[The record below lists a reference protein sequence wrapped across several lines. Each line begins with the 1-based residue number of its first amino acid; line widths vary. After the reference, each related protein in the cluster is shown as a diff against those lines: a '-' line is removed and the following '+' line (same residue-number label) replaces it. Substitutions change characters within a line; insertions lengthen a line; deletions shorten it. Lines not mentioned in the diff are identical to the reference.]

1 MIPAVRNQIYN
12 LGTAKTLGVIV
23 CSLDLNSDTYSGNWA
38 ANKTYA
44 IGDVV
49 EFTPDNSSPDFYK
62 CKVAH
67 TSSYNLN
74 PTDTTKWES
83 ATKSGYIVLSNGLKI
98 QWGISTGNITN
109 NVSRFGNNTTIS
121 LPVTFASANSYAISL
136 SMTGGGYVA
145 WDEVRLK
152 NKTNYSFE
160 VSHNIHS
167 WLAFGF

>member
-67 TSSYNLN
+67 TSSNNLN

-98 QWGISTGNITN
+98 QWVRGNASTNFTYTCCVCASNDERGINVAYENMDCYCISSDTVKINRSNFACTDWTIIT
-109 NVSRFGNNTTIS
+109 I
-121 LPVTFASANSYAISL
+121 
-136 SMTGGGYVA
+136 GY
-145 WDEVRLK
+145 
-152 NKTNYSFE
+152 
-160 VSHNIHS
+160 
-167 WLAFGF
+167 

>member
-67 TSSYNLN
+67 TSSNNLN

-98 QWGISTGNITN
+98 QWGKKD
-109 NVSRFGNNTTIS
+109 
-121 LPVTFASANSYAISL
+121 
-136 SMTGGGYVA
+136 GYT
-145 WDEVRLK
+145 RHI
-152 NKTNYSFE
+152 NF
-160 VSHNIHS
+160 NIHFETS
-167 WLAFGF
+167 CVYLNFIANRSSSTENGWHYYYNLTNSDVYIMQNDETALWIAIGY